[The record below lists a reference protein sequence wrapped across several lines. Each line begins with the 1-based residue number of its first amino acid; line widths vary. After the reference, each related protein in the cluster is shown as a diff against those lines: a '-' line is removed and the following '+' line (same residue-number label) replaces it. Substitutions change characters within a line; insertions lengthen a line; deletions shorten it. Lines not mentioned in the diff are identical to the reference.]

1 MEDIAQLTDET
12 LDSAKRMQILDG
24 ARRCFLAQGFDG
36 ASMNDIVKAAG
47 VSKGT
52 VYAYFPSKERLFE
65 ALVFHDRRRQAEE
78 MMAIESHGRLIEDVL
93 TELGLRMVRLF
104 TSPESISWVRTVVA
118 IGDKFPEVG
127 RAFFEAGPAYSVK
140 KVAQF
145 LETKIADGTLR
156 NVDAELAA
164 MQFVELVGCCQI
176 KPRLFGSR
184 GVFKDRPMEETVA
197 AAVDLFLGGLRSQKP
212 DFQN

>member
-1 MEDIAQLTDET
+1 MENTAKLIEPT
-12 LDSAKRMQILDG
+12 LDNAKRMQILDG

-65 ALVFHDRRRQAEE
+65 ALVFHDRRSQAEE
-78 MMAIESHGRLIEDVL
+78 MLAIQFSGRHIEDVL
-93 TELGLRMVRLF
+93 TEIGLRLVRLI
-104 TSPESISWVRTVVA
+104 TTPESISWARTVVA
-118 IGDKFPEVG
+118 IGEKFPDVG

-140 KVAQF
+140 KVTQY

-156 NVDAELAA
+156 KVDPELAA
-164 MQFVELVGCCQI
+164 MQFIELVGCCQI
-176 KPRLFGSR
+176 KPRLFGAQ
-184 GVFKDRPMEETVA
+184 GVFKNRPMEETVA
-197 AAVDLFLGGLRSQKP
+197 AAVDLFLGGLRV
-212 DFQN
+212 QNPPH

>member
-1 MEDIAQLTDET
+1 MENIARLADET

-36 ASMNDIVKAAG
+36 SSMNDIVKAAG

-78 MMAIESHGRLIEDVL
+78 MMAIESQGRLIEDVL

-118 IGDKFPEVG
+118 IADKFPDVG

-140 KVAQF
+140 KVTQF

-156 NVDAELAA
+156 AVDPELAA
-164 MQFVELVGCCQI
+164 MQFIELVGCCQI
-176 KPRLFGSR
+176 KPRLLGGR
-184 GVFKDRPMEETVA
+184 GVFKDRPMEETVN
-197 AAVDLFLGGLRSQKP
+197 AAVDLFLGGLRA
-212 DFQN
+212 QNPPH

>member
-1 MEDIAQLTDET
+1 MENIARLADET
-12 LDSAKRMQILDG
+12 LDSVKRMQILDG

-36 ASMNDIVKAAG
+36 SSMNDIVKAAG

-78 MMAIESHGRLIEDVL
+78 MMAIESQGRLIEDVL

-118 IGDKFPEVG
+118 IADKFPDVG

-140 KVAQF
+140 KVTQF

-156 NVDAELAA
+156 AVDPELAA
-164 MQFVELVGCCQI
+164 MQFIELVGCCQI
-176 KPRLFGSR
+176 KPRLLGGR
-184 GVFKDRPMEETVA
+184 GVFKDRPMEETVN
-197 AAVDLFLGGLRSQKP
+197 AAVDLFLGGLRA
-212 DFQN
+212 QNPPH

>member
-1 MEDIAQLTDET
+1 MENVAKLTDDT

-36 ASMNDIVKAAG
+36 SSMNDIVKAAG

-78 MMAIESHGRLIEDVL
+78 MMAIEFSGRHIEDVL
-93 TELGLRMVRLF
+93 TEIGLRIVRLV
-104 TSPESISWVRTVVA
+104 TTPESISWARTVVA
-118 IGDKFPEVG
+118 IGEKFPDVG

-140 KVAQF
+140 KVTHY

-156 NVDAELAA
+156 AVDPELAA
-164 MQFVELVGCCQI
+164 MQFIELVGCCQI

-197 AAVDLFLGGLRSQKP
+197 AAVDLFLGGLRAKNPSH
-212 DFQN
+212 

>member
-1 MEDIAQLTDET
+1 MENIARLADES

-36 ASMNDIVKAAG
+36 SSMNDIVKAAG

-78 MMAIESHGRLIEDVL
+78 MMAIESQGRLIEDVL
-93 TELGLRMVRLF
+93 NELGLRIVRLI
-104 TSPESISWVRTVVA
+104 TTPESISWVRTVVA
-118 IGDKFPEVG
+118 IGEKFPDVG

-140 KVAQF
+140 KVTQF

-156 NVDAELAA
+156 PVDPELAA
-164 MQFVELVGCCQI
+164 MQFIELVGCCQI
-176 KPRLFGSR
+176 KPRLFGGH

-197 AAVDLFLGGLRSQKP
+197 SAVDLFLGGLRAQKP
-212 DFQN
+212 AG

>member
-1 MEDIAQLTDET
+1 MENIARLADET

-78 MMAIESHGRLIEDVL
+78 MMAIESQGRLIEDVL
-93 TELGLRMVRLF
+93 NELGLRIVRLI

-118 IGDKFPEVG
+118 IGDKFPDVG

-140 KVAQF
+140 KVTQI

-156 NVDAELAA
+156 KVDPELAA
-164 MQFVELVGCCQI
+164 MQFIELVGCGQV
-176 KPRLFGSR
+176 KPRLFGCH
-184 GVFKDRPMEETVA
+184 GVYKERPMEETVA
-197 AAVDLFLGGLRSQKP
+197 SAVELFLGGLRAQKP
-212 DFQN
+212 AD

>member
-1 MEDIAQLTDET
+1 MNNTLPLVDET

-36 ASMNDIVKAAG
+36 SSMNDIVKAAG

-65 ALVFHDRRRQAEE
+65 SLVFHDRRRQAEE
-78 MMAIESHGRLIEDVL
+78 MMAIESHGRRIEDVL

-104 TSPESISWVRTVVA
+104 TSTESISWVRTVVA
-118 IGDKFPEVG
+118 IGEKFPDVG

-140 KVAQF
+140 KVTQF

-156 NVDAELAA
+156 PVDPELAA
-164 MQFVELVGCCQI
+164 MQFIELVGCGQI
-176 KPRLFGSR
+176 KPRLFASR
-184 GVFKDRPMEETVA
+184 GVFKDRPIEETVA
-197 AAVDLFLGGLRSQKP
+197 AAVDLFLGGLRA
-212 DFQN
+212 QNPAQ

>member
-1 MEDIAQLTDET
+1 MENLAKLTDET

-24 ARRCFLAQGFDG
+24 ARQCFLAQGFDG

-78 MMAIESHGRLIEDVL
+78 MMAIASDGRQIEDVL

-104 TSPESISWVRTVVA
+104 TSPDSISWVRTVVA
-118 IGDKFPEVG
+118 VGEKFPEVG

-140 KVAQF
+140 KVTQL
-145 LETKIADGTLR
+145 LESKIADGTLR
-156 NVDAELAA
+156 AVDPELAA
-164 MQFVELVGCCQI
+164 MQFIELVGCCQI
-176 KPRLFGSR
+176 KPRLFSSR
-184 GVFKDRPMEETVA
+184 GVFKERPMEETVA
-197 AAVDLFLGGLRSQKP
+197 AAVQLFLGGLKAPQASH
-212 DFQN
+212 

>member
-1 MEDIAQLTDET
+1 MENVARLADDT

-36 ASMNDIVKAAG
+36 SSMNDIVKAAG

-78 MMAIESHGRLIEDVL
+78 TMAIEIHGRRIEDVL

-118 IGDKFPEVG
+118 IGEKFPEVG
-127 RAFFEAGPAYSVK
+127 RAFFEAGPAYAIK
-140 KVAQF
+140 KVTQI
-145 LETKIADGTLR
+145 LEAKIADGTLR
-156 NVDAELAA
+156 KVDPELAA
-164 MQFVELVGCCQI
+164 MQFIELVGCCQI
-176 KPRLFGSR
+176 KPRLFASR
-184 GVFKDRPMEETVA
+184 GVFKDRPMEETVG
-197 AAVDLFLGGLRSQKP
+197 AAVDLFLGGLRA
-212 DFQN
+212 QNPSH

>member
-1 MEDIAQLTDET
+1 MENVARLTDES

-36 ASMNDIVKAAG
+36 TSMNEIVKAAG

-78 MMAIESHGRLIEDVL
+78 MMAIESQGRSIEDVL
-93 TELGLRMVRLF
+93 SEIGLRIVRLVI
-104 TSPESISWVRTVVA
+104 TEESISWARTVVA
-118 IGDKFPEVG
+118 IGEKFPDVG

-140 KVAQF
+140 KVAQY

-156 NVDAELAA
+156 AVDPELAA
-164 MQFVELVGCCQI
+164 MQFIELVGCCQI
-176 KPRLFGSR
+176 KPRLFASR
-184 GVFKDRPMEETVA
+184 GVFKDRPIEETVA
-197 AAVDLFLGGLRSQKP
+197 SGVELFLGGLRA
-212 DFQN
+212 QNPPH